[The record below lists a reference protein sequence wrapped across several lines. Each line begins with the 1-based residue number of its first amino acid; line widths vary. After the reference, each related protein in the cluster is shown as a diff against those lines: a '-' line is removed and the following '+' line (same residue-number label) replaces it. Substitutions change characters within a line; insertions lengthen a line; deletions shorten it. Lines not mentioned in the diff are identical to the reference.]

1 MNASAAMVQLLG
13 TPRWVQDG
21 VPTALPRDGSLW
33 LIAFLNAHDEFVSRE
48 EVLEMLYPEVEP
60 GTARNRLRQLLH
72 RTRALGWASGL
83 ESDAH
88 GLRWNARC
96 DVRDFRHAFAQGD
109 WARAVGVYRG
119 AFLEGYRVY
128 DLPEFEAWLDSERE
142 NLQAAWRDAAL
153 NRAAELERAG
163 AHIEAIPLLERT
175 LEFDPYAEEA
185 VQALLRCTVG
195 SGHVSLA
202 TKVYQDFRTRLERD
216 LGIEP
221 EATTARLLESL
232 LESTGAL
239 EANQPEPVQT
249 GTAQASSSRGPL
261 SVRGARGVR
270 APLTS
275 FLGREA
281 ELEAIRTQ
289 LADPVCRLLTL
300 TGPGGMGKTRLALEV
315 AAMQREVFAA
325 DVRFVPLEAASSDQ
339 AVVFAIAE
347 AFGLGLVGADE
358 PGRQL
363 KEFLRDRT
371 CLVVLDNL
379 EHLLASD
386 AREPTLDLML
396 GMLEEA
402 GNLKLLVTSRHRLEL
417 QAEWVVPLEG
427 LPIPTS
433 GTLEAARR
441 SSSAR
446 LFVERAARVRP
457 GFALSAVNAPAV
469 ARICRLR
476 DGLPLGLELAAAWV
490 GALEPEEIAADLE
503 ASANRMGADLV
514 GADLMGAAPADR
526 PQRHH
531 SLRAAFEHSWRL
543 LPLEERDAL
552 ARLSVFRGGFERT
565 GAARVAGASLRALMG
580 LVNKSLLRRTI
591 EGRFNMLEV
600 IRQYATEALHRLP
613 QLEASVRQSHAE
625 YVLAFVEETA
635 SRLRGPEQARAL
647 ERLDTQHDNARAALR
662 WALETASVD
671 VSLRLTSGLHAFW
684 DVRGHHREGHAFL
697 EAALALPGAKA
708 ATASYAETLFGAGW
722 LECELGEYD
731 PARAHLENALRVW
744 GALGQPAKE
753 AQALHGLGM
762 ISRELGNL
770 DAAQAQFERAAAIQ
784 REQSERWGL
793 ATSLN
798 NLGIVRLLRDDQAGA
813 RTYFQES
820 LRLKEAIG
828 DFQGAA
834 YALANLGLA
843 TEDAAERRALTE
855 RSLEMK
861 RELGDRQGVANS
873 LFNLGALDLETLDFE
888 LGNPEPGNPQALNLQ
903 TARDKLTESLD
914 LFWQLGRRR
923 AIAAALA
930 ALAQL
935 SALEG
940 RFEVCARLTGAVD
953 ALIQASGFQLQG
965 VNQAALDSQLER
977 ARLALGDAAF
987 NRARAHG
994 ALIRLEDAVAQALSV
1009 TNTQANG
1016 G

>member
-1 MNASAAMVQLLG
+1 MNASASVVQLLG
-13 TPRWVQDG
+13 TPQWVQDG

-48 EVLEMLYPEVEP
+48 EVLQMLYPEVEP

-109 WARAVGVYRG
+109 WAKAVGMYRG
-119 AFLEGYRVY
+119 AFLEGCRVY

-221 EATTARLLESL
+221 EATTAQLLESL
-232 LESTGAL
+232 LASSIALGTG
-239 EANQPEPVQT
+239 QPEPVRT
-249 GTAQASSSRGPL
+249 GTAQAGSGRSAL
-261 SVRGARGVR
+261 SVRGTRGVR

-315 AAMQREVFAA
+315 AATQREVFAA

-441 SSSAR
+441 SSGAR

-469 ARICRLR
+469 VRICRLT

-503 ASANRMGADLV
+503 ASANRVGVDLV
-514 GADLMGAAPADR
+514 GEPPADR

-543 LPLEERDAL
+543 LSLEERDAL

-613 QLEASVRQSHAE
+613 QLEASIRQAHAE

-671 VSLRLTSGLHAFW
+671 VALRLTSGLHAFW

-708 ATASYAETLFGAGW
+708 ATANYAETLFGAGW

-762 ISRELGNL
+762 ISRERGDL

-784 REQSERWGL
+784 REQAERWGL

-873 LFNLGALDLETLDFE
+873 LFNLGALDLETLDSE
-888 LGNPEPGNPQALNLQ
+888 VGNPKTLDLQ

-930 ALAQL
+930 AIAQL

-965 VNQAALDSQLER
+965 VNQAAFDSQLER
-977 ARLALGDAAF
+977 ARASIGDAAF
-987 NRARAHG
+987 SHARAHG
-994 ALIRLEDAVAQALSV
+994 GTMRLEDVVALAL
-1009 TNTQANG
+1009 NTPNNPG
-1016 G
+1016 